1 MQHNII
7 INKQKSL
14 LAINLFHDLV
24 IEMRL
29 LLPVNDSSVHY
40 YQPLLLTINKTILL
54 QLINSYKWCL
64 IRGWY
69 LPLLLF

>member
-40 YQPLLLTINKTILL
+40 Y
-54 QLINSYKWCL
+54 
-64 IRGWY
+64 
-69 LPLLLF
+69 